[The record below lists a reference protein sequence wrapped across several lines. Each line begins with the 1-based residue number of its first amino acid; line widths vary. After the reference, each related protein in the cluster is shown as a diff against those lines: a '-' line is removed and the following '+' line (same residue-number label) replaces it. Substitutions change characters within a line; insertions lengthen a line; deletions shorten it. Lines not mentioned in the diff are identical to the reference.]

1 MLMHLSDNKKLNAV
15 GNWFLGIATL
25 LGLILW
31 IWAGGI
37 NADRAS
43 ETVATE
49 DAGTVVSVAIT
60 SASSGAM
67 IQGMGVVTAEYITT
81 VETTMGAFVLPGKL
95 SFMKSTPLRIETQRD
110 GRKRICHGETCH
122 PVAI

>member
-1 MLMHLSDNKKLNAV
+1 MLMHLSDNKKWNAA
-15 GNWFLGIATL
+15 GNWFLGILTL
-25 LGLILW
+25 VALIFW
-31 IWAGGI
+31 VWAGGI
-37 NADRAS
+37 NADRAA

-49 DAGTVVSVAIT
+49 DAGAVVSVAIT

-95 SFMKSTPLRIETQRD
+95 SFMKATPLRIETRRD